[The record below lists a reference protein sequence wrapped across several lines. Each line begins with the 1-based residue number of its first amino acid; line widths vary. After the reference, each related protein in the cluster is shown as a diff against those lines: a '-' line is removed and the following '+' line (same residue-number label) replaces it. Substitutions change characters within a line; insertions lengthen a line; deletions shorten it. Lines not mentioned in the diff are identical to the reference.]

1 MRATIHNYFITVICV
16 LLLLP
21 FSLIFI
27 PVSDREL
34 NGVTEPVNKP
44 VFTSQNWLTGDY
56 QKKFESYFAFNL
68 GLRKAA
74 VRSASQIKYW
84 LGVQRSEV
92 IVGKDNELMG
102 KECIDAF
109 YGRDFLGE
117 DSIHRVVTSIHRFQQ
132 QLNEHGVKFFMVIA
146 PNKSRLYPDKIP
158 DEFKG
163 NANASTNYDLFRA
176 QLKQARVP
184 VVDFQQWFESIDQ
197 TSPHPL
203 YSNLGVHW
211 SYYSATFCGDSLLG
225 YMANLLSKKVNRV
238 KYKEISTTTVPYDT
252 DGDMMKLLNLW
263 FDIPVTRPL
272 AYFKTELN
280 RDSSK
285 YIPSVLS
292 IGDSYYWNIIYTG
305 IPAAYFHP
313 NSAYF
318 YYHST
323 AYFNDGNILP
333 VTKLNLHETVLSK
346 DVVFFLYSEPNL
358 RNLGNGI
365 VKDFLQQSDSISL
378 LKRQIP

>member
-1 MRATIHNYFITVICV
+1 
-16 LLLLP
+16 
-21 FSLIFI
+21 
-27 PVSDREL
+27 
-34 NGVTEPVNKP
+34 
-44 VFTSQNWLTGDY
+44 LTGDY

-184 VVDFQQWFESIDQ
+184 RSRFSAVVRKYRSNFT
-197 TSPHPL
+197 TSF
-203 YSNLGVHW
+203 V
-211 SYYSATFCGDSLLG
+211 
-225 YMANLLSKKVNRV
+225 
-238 KYKEISTTTVPYDT
+238 
-252 DGDMMKLLNLW
+252 
-263 FDIPVTRPL
+263 
-272 AYFKTELN
+272 
-280 RDSSK
+280 
-285 YIPSVLS
+285 
-292 IGDSYYWNIIYTG
+292 
-305 IPAAYFHP
+305 
-313 NSAYF
+313 
-318 YYHST
+318 
-323 AYFNDGNILP
+323 
-333 VTKLNLHETVLSK
+333 
-346 DVVFFLYSEPNL
+346 
-358 RNLGNGI
+358 
-365 VKDFLQQSDSISL
+365 
-378 LKRQIP
+378 